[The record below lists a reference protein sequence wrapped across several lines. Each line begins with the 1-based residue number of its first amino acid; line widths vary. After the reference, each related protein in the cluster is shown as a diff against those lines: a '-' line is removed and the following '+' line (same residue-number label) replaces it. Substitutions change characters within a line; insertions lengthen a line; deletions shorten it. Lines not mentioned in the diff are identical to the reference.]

1 MSLKVLTENH
11 ERFGIGLECI
21 WSFESLWNT
30 NWWGGLNNSNSNF
43 GCFHNWTS
51 RELAKTTL
59 LRQLIFKSSQFS
71 TSARAYFRDSCNVWR
86 LSFWLRRREL
96 TYLNQQPPPNA
107 QATRAA
113 SSQIAN
119 YSPVLLEDSSTW
131 TCITQDSVLWYVHMY
146 LSGEIFNPHIQDPTI
161 DYKEPKIAY

>member
-30 NWWGGLNNSNSNF
+30 NWSLNNSNSNF
-43 GCFHNWTS
+43 GCFHNLTY

-59 LRQLIFKSSQFS
+59 SRQLIFQSSQFS
-71 TSARAYFRDSCNVWR
+71 NSARAYLKDNCNVWR
-86 LSFWLRRREL
+86 LSFWLRWREL

-119 YSPVLLEDSSTW
+119 YSPVLHKHVSLRTVYYDTY
-131 TCITQDSVLWYVHMY
+131 VLHMY
-146 LSGEIFNPHIQDPTI
+146 LSDEIFNPHIQDPTI

>member
-1 MSLKVLTENH
+1 MLWKVAKSLTENH

-59 LRQLIFKSSQFS
+59 SRQLIFESSQFS
-71 TSARAYFRDSCNVWR
+71 NFLRAYLRDNCNVWR

-131 TCITQDSVLWYVHMY
+131 TCITQDSVRKYVRRTY
-146 LSGEIFNPHIQDPTI
+146 VSEWWNI
-161 DYKEPKIAY
+161 